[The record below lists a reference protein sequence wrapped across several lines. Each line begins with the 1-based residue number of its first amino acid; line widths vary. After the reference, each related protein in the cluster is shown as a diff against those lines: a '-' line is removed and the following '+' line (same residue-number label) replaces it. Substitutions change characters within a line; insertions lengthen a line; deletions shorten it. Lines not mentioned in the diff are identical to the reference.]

1 MVGTSRILD
10 IAVLT
15 AKDQGLAK
23 VRGGRAARVGN
34 FQNAGAAAQRVV
46 PPTRSA
52 LPLTCRRRCLQAGD
66 YIVAVHGAIDARPG
80 STNLV
85 KVVTVE

>member
-23 VRGGRAARVGN
+23 VRGGRAARVASFG
-34 FQNAGAAAQRVV
+34 NAGAAVRFTAAGR
-46 PPTRSA
+46 A
-52 LPLTCRRRCLQAGD
+52 ACAPLTSRAAAIAACRLATTSWLCTA
-66 YIVAVHGAIDARPG
+66 P
-80 STNLV
+80 STRDLGPR
-85 KVVTVE
+85 TW